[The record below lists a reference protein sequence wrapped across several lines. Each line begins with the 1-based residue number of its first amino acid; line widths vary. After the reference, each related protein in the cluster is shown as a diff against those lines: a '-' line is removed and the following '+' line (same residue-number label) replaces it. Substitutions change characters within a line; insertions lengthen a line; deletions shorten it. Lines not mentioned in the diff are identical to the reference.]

1 MDVWVVFQNV
11 NEDPYKAPVLT
22 EFQGVFDSRE
32 AALAACRTERY
43 LMGRCQLND
52 VAPHEPSTDWLK
64 DVCYPIQPEPQL
76 VEVVPFRCNGA
87 TH

>member
-11 NEDPYKAPVLT
+11 NEDPYKAPVLP